1 MATVIAF
8 ANQKGGVGK
17 TTLAVQLAY
26 YLQLRKNKKVLFVD
40 MDAQG
45 SATET
50 LTVQGEY
57 NGTLSAELFSEEDIE
72 IHVQKTERGID
83 LIGAT
88 ADADEYE
95 AETVPLE
102 LAPRP
107 AELLKDTF
115 AKYDYVIIDCP
126 PTLGRR
132 LVACLIMAQYVV
144 TPITFTGYSVSGL
157 TKLNEQIENIKHR
170 ANRRLKFLGIIVNGY
185 TKTATQKKLMD
196 EVQEMVGDLMFKSI
210 VCRREQLG
218 NVAAGYP
225 ITAARNGQSANR
237 EITALFEEMLT
248 RIAKS

>member
-1 MATVIAF
+1 MAKIIAIT
-8 ANQKGGVGK
+8 NQKGGVGK

-57 NGTLSAELFSEEDIE
+57 TGTLSSELFSDEEID

-88 ADADEYE
+88 ADPEEYE
-95 AETVPLE
+95 AETVQLE
-102 LAPRP
+102 QATYP
-107 AELLKDTF
+107 AYHLKNLIND
-115 AKYDYVIIDCP
+115 YDYVIIDCP

-132 LVACLIMAQYVV
+132 LVACLVMTQYVV

-157 TKLNEQIENIKHR
+157 TKLNEQIDNVRHR
-170 ANRRLKFLGIIVNGY
+170 ANRRLKFLGIIVNGF
-185 TKTATQKKLMD
+185 TKTATQKNLQK
-196 EVQEMVGDLMFKSI
+196 EVKEMVGDLMFNSV
-210 VCRREQLG
+210 VCRREPLG

-225 ITAARNGQSANR
+225 ITAAKNGQSANR
-237 EITALFEEMLT
+237 ELTALFEEMLS